1 MNSAVQFTD
10 LKDKIILVTGA
21 GRGIGKQIC
30 LCLAAQKAHVVLN
43 YRGDSTL
50 VEELKTQ
57 VESLGGKASLIKFD
71 MSDTQ
76 QMKEA
81 IKTFNKD
88 VGLISGLV
96 NNAGIS
102 KDGFILRLKE
112 SDLQTILDVNLK
124 GVIMLTS
131 ILSRY
136 FIKAENVSIVNMS
149 SIVGLMGNAAQVPY
163 SASKA
168 GIIGFTKSYAKELAG
183 KNVRCNAICPGFI
196 ETDMTDTL
204 DEKIKESYLEAIP
217 LNRMGT
223 GQEVAN
229 LTAFLLSTAS
239 SYITGEVIKIDGG
252 MYI

>member
-1 MNSAVQFTD
+1 
-10 LKDKIILVTGA
+10 
-21 GRGIGKQIC
+21 
-30 LCLAAQKAHVVLN
+30 
-43 YRGDSTL
+43 
-50 VEELKTQ
+50 
-57 VESLGGKASLIKFD
+57 
-71 MSDTQ
+71 
-76 QMKEA
+76 
-81 IKTFNKD
+81 
-88 VGLISGLV
+88 
-96 NNAGIS
+96 
-102 KDGFILRLKE
+102 
-112 SDLQTILDVNLK
+112 
-124 GVIMLTS
+124 MLTS

-204 DEKIKESYLEAIP
+204 DEKIKESYLQAIP